1 MLRSLVGSEMCIR
14 DRYRSIVW
22 LQGIQDANTERSR
35 AHHLTRRLDTQEFRI
50 GRLKHERV
58 TVPRGDQVLNSS
70 EIIKMNEILNYL
82 NLLYEAL
89 SAMCTIEEYN

>member
-1 MLRSLVGSEMCIR
+1 MCLI
-14 DRYRSIVW
+14 YRSIVW

-58 TVPRGDQVLNSS
+58 TVPRGEQVLNR
-70 EIIKMNEILNYL
+70 KMIMKNKLMFRYCSKVAPRGD
-82 NLLYEAL
+82 NL
-89 SAMCTIEEYN
+89 